1 MSKPRPAARMK
12 RFSPLEGQ
20 YELVKQLGE
29 GAFGVV
35 AAAKNRTS
43 GDEVAI
49 KCIKDATQDEEQAKL
64 LLRELKLLRHF
75 RGHENVINI
84 TDIAIPRGQSQL
96 KDIFIITDLM
106 DTDLHRIIRSP
117 QPLSDDH
124 VRYFTYQVLRGLKFL
139 HSANVMHRDL
149 KPNNLLVN
157 ENCDLKICD
166 LGLARLSA
174 DLEQSLD
181 QTVYV
186 VTRWYRAP
194 ELLLGKK
201 DYDKSI
207 DMWAVGCILAELLTR
222 KDGTRKPLFP
232 GNDYKDMLKKQ
243 LAVIGSPPLQDQQHV
258 SDRAKTFLAGMTS
271 CSKAEWKTMFPTASD
286 PSLDLLDNLLQFNP
300 AKRLTAVQAL
310 SHCYMAELH
319 EPSDEPECLLE
330 FDCEYERE
338 WAKLSDA
345 AIHDMIF
352 SEIQKYGQ
360 PVLSTA
366 HARKGVGRAA

>member
-1 MSKPRPAARMK
+1 MA
-12 RFSPLEGQ
+12 
-20 YELVKQLGE
+20 
-29 GAFGVV
+29 
-35 AAAKNRTS
+35 
-43 GDEVAI
+43 
-49 KCIKDATQDEEQAKL
+49 
-64 LLRELKLLRHF
+64 
-75 RGHENVINI
+75 
-84 TDIAIPRGQSQL
+84 

-106 DTDLHRIIRSP
+106 DTDLYRIIRSP

-243 LAVIGSPPLQDQQHV
+243 LAQQQ
-258 SDRAKTFLAGMTS
+258 T
-271 CSKAEWKTMFPTASD
+271 E
-286 PSLDLLDNLLQFNP
+286 
-300 AKRLTAVQAL
+300 
-310 SHCYMAELH
+310 
-319 EPSDEPECLLE
+319 
-330 FDCEYERE
+330 
-338 WAKLSDA
+338 
-345 AIHDMIF
+345 
-352 SEIQKYGQ
+352 
-360 PVLSTA
+360 
-366 HARKGVGRAA
+366 